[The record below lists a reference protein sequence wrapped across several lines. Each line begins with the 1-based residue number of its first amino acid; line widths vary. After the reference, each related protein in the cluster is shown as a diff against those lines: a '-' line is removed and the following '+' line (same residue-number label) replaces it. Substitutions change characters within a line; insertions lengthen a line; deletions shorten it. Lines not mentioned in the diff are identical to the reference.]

1 MSSSRALSSW
11 SLDVPGGV
19 WIAAALAL
27 LFAAALV
34 VGLRDLV
41 GLTPR
46 RRAALGSLR
55 AATAVIA
62 LLLTVQPTYTH
73 DRQDAEAGRLAV
85 VFDVSRSTTIADEDG
100 GRTRRE
106 RERALAASFAGERL
120 PSAPDVLVF
129 GDRGRAS
136 TLDDVANGRVHL
148 EDDTRIGDALR
159 VAASGDVGA
168 VLLVSDG
175 ADRAGGAVEIAVET
189 GARIHTLALGS
200 AEPPRDD
207 AIARLAADSVGFLRR
222 TAHVRATVRS
232 LGTSGEHTVRLTQ
245 GERVLREEVVTLADG
260 EEQEVDLTFVPAE
273 LGRALYHV
281 SVPVEEGDVV
291 PANNGRA
298 FLVRTV
304 RDDLR
309 VLLVAGQPSWDQRF
323 LRAFLER
330 DPTTDLIS
338 FFILRQT
345 ADMTMADPDELA
357 LIPFPVD
364 ELFSEHLGSFDVVL
378 FQNFDYGP
386 YDMAIYL
393 PRIRDYVMRG
403 GSFAMIGGPLAF
415 TAAGYAETPL
425 ADVLPVEVLP
435 RGTPEAEAVTT
446 DRFRPVVAEGAEHHP
461 LVTLLPDS
469 VANAEA
475 WAALAPMIGLNVV
488 RSAAHEG
495 QVLLR
500 HPTQHAPSGA
510 PLPVLVSGTAGR
522 GRVVALMSDTSWR
535 WGLTTGGSTGDA
547 SAYERFWDRAI
558 RWLARDPALEP
569 ARVTTDHES
578 YGPEARIAA
587 SASLADERYVPLAG
601 APITL
606 TVRTEAGETVSSAEA
621 RTDAHGELHAEL
633 TAPGEPGGYVLA
645 AARRGDTSDLAEE
658 PFVVESGGAE
668 LGDPRADHALLADI
682 ARATG
687 GAASTSASPPTL
699 ASLDT
704 RRVRSLGV
712 ETTRPFDGAW
722 PFVLA
727 VALFGLEWALR
738 RRWGLR

>member
-1 MSSSRALSSW
+1 MSW
-11 SLDVPGGV
+11 SLDVPG
-19 WIAAALAL
+19 AAPVAVVLAL
-27 LFAAALV
+27 LFALVIAWGWRELRALP
-34 VGLRDLV
+34 RERR
-41 GLTPR
+41 LT
-46 RRAALGSLR
+46 LGTLR
-55 AATAVIA
+55 AATASIA
-62 LLLTVQPTYTH
+62 LLLAVQPTCT
-73 DRQDAEAGRLAV
+73 RERLDQGEGHLAIL
-85 VFDVSRSTTIADEDG
+85 FDVSRSTTIADVGTE
-100 GRTRRE
+100 TRRE
-106 RERALAASFAGERL
+106 RERAIAAAFAAEHVT
-120 PSAPDVLVF
+120 SAPDVIAF
-129 GDRGRAS
+129 GERTVPT

-148 EDDTRIGDALR
+148 EDDTRIADGLR
-159 VAASGDVGA
+159 AATAGDVGA

-175 ADRAGGAVEIAVET
+175 ADHGGGAMQAAIDS

-200 AEPPRDD
+200 ADAPRDD

-222 TAHVRATVRS
+222 TAHVRVTVRS
-232 LGTSGEHTVRLTQ
+232 LGAGGERTVRLSR
-245 GERVLREEVVTLADG
+245 GERVLREEHVTLGDG
-260 EEQEVDLTFVPAE
+260 EEREVDLTFVPTE

-281 SVPVEEGDVV
+281 EIPVEEGDVV
-291 PANNGRA
+291 PANNDRA
-298 FLVRTV
+298 FLVRVV

-386 YDMAIYL
+386 YEMAIYL

-403 GSFAMIGGPLAF
+403 GSFAMIGGPLSF
-415 TAAGYAETPL
+415 TAAGYAETPI

-435 RGTPEAEAVTT
+435 RGTPERESVTT
-446 DRFRPVVAEGAEHHP
+446 DRFQPIVADGAEHHP
-461 LVTLLPDS
+461 LVTLLPDPS
-469 VANAEA
+469 ANGEA
-475 WAALAPMIGLNVV
+475 WAALAPMIGVNVV
-488 RSAAHEG
+488 RATTHDG

-500 HPTQHAPSGA
+500 HPTQHAPSGE
-510 PLPVLVSGTAGR
+510 PLPVLVSGAAGR

-535 WGLTTGGSTGDA
+535 WGLTTGGATGDA
-547 SAYERFWDRAI
+547 SAYERFWDRMI

-578 YGPEARIAA
+578 YGPEARIEV
-587 SASLADERYVPLAG
+587 SASLSDARYVPLAG
-601 APITL
+601 EPITL
-606 TVRTEAGETVSSAEA
+606 AIRTEAAETVTTTEA
-621 RTDAHGELHAEL
+621 RTDAHGELHAEM
-633 TAPGEPGGYVLA
+633 TSPGAPGGYVLVA
-645 AARRGDTSDLAEE
+645 SRRGDTSDLAEE
-658 PFVVESGGAE
+658 PFVVEAGGAE
-668 LGDPRADHALLADI
+668 LGDPRADHALLAEI

-687 GAASTSASPPTL
+687 GSASTADHPPTL

-712 ETTRPFDGAW
+712 ETSRPFAGAW
-722 PFVLA
+722 PFLLA
-727 VALFGLEWALR
+727 VTLFGIEWALR
-738 RRWGLR
+738 RRWSLR

>member
-1 MSSSRALSSW
+1 MSW
-11 SLDVPGGV
+11 SLDVPGGTPV
-19 WIAAALAL
+19 AVVLAL
-27 LFAAALV
+27 LFALAIAWGWRELAALP
-34 VGLRDLV
+34 RARR
-41 GLTPR
+41 LT
-46 RRAALGSLR
+46 LGTLR
-55 AATAVIA
+55 AATASVA
-62 LLLTVQPTYTH
+62 LLLAVQPTCT
-73 DRQDAEAGRLAV
+73 RERLDEGEGHLAIL
-85 VFDVSRSTTIADEDG
+85 FDVSRSTTIADEG
-100 GRTRRE
+100 TETRRE
-106 RERALAASFAGERL
+106 RERAIAAAFAAEHVT
-120 PSAPDVLVF
+120 SAPDVIAF
-129 GDRGRAS
+129 GERTLPT

-148 EDDTRIGDALR
+148 EDDTRIADGLR
-159 VAASGDVGA
+159 AATAGDVGA

-175 ADRAGGAVEIAVET
+175 ADHGGGAVQAAIDS

-200 AEPPRDD
+200 ADAPRDD

-222 TAHVRATVRS
+222 TAHVRVTVRS
-232 LGTSGEHTVRLTQ
+232 LGASGERTVRLSR
-245 GERVLREEVVTLADG
+245 GERVLREEHVTLTDG
-260 EEQEVDLTFVPAE
+260 QEREVDLTFVPTE

-281 SVPVEEGDVV
+281 EIPVEEGDVV
-291 PANNGRA
+291 PANNDRA
-298 FLVRTV
+298 FLVRVV

-386 YDMAIYL
+386 YEMAIYL

-403 GSFAMIGGPLAF
+403 GSFAMIGGPLSF
-415 TAAGYAETPL
+415 TAAGYAETPI

-435 RGTPEAEAVTT
+435 RGTPERESVTT
-446 DRFRPVVAEGAEHHP
+446 DRFQPVVADGAEHHP
-461 LVTLLPDS
+461 LVTLLPDPS
-469 VANAEA
+469 ANAEA
-475 WAALAPMIGLNVV
+475 WAALAPMIGVNVV
-488 RSAAHEG
+488 RATTHDG

-500 HPTQHAPSGA
+500 HPTQHAPSGE
-510 PLPVLVSGTAGR
+510 PLPVLVSGAAGR

-535 WGLTTGGSTGDA
+535 WGLTTGGATGDA
-547 SAYERFWDRAI
+547 SAYERFWDRMI

-578 YGPEARIAA
+578 YGPEARIEV
-587 SASLADERYVPLAG
+587 SASLSDARYVPLAG
-601 APITL
+601 EPITL
-606 TVRTEAGETVSSAEA
+606 AIRTEAAETVTTTEA
-621 RTDAHGELHAEL
+621 RTDAHGELHAEM
-633 TAPGEPGGYVLA
+633 TTPATPGGYVLVA
-645 AARRGDTSDLAEE
+645 SRRGDTSDLAEE
-658 PFVVESGGAE
+658 PFVVEAGGAE
-668 LGDPRADHALLADI
+668 LGDPRADHALLAEI

-687 GAASTSASPPTL
+687 GSTSTADHPPTL

-712 ETTRPFDGAW
+712 ETSRPFAGAW
-722 PFVLA
+722 PFLLA
-727 VALFGLEWALR
+727 VSLFGIEWALR
-738 RRWGLR
+738 RRWSLR